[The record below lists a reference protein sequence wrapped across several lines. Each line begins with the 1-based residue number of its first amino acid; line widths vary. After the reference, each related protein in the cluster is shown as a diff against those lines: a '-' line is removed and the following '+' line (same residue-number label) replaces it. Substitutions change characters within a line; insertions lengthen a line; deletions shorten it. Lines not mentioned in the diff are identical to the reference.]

1 MLNLYQHQVD
11 ALNEAKDKNRVA
23 FYHDMGLG

>member
-1 MLNLYQHQVD
+1 MLNLYPHQID
-11 ALNEAKDKNRVA
+11 ALNESQNKNRVA

>member
-1 MLNLYQHQVD
+1 MINLYEHQKT
-11 ALNEAKDKNRVA
+11 ALEVTKNHNRVA